1 MGIGAIYKQL
11 TFDGEQSGDY
21 DLYITGAGT
30 FNAPQRDVEMI
41 TIPGRNGA
49 FALDHGRFENIE
61 VTYPAGVF
69 GSDESDF
76 ADKIADIRAWLCS
89 KKGYVRLTDE
99 YNPNE
104 YRLAAYKSGLEVTP
118 ALLKAGEFELVFECK
133 PQRFLT
139 SGETAETIAASGDT
153 ITNPTKFPSRPL
165 LEVNGYG
172 AIGINGNE
180 VEIRDGALGE
190 VLLLSGGSVSKGEN
204 YVQYWYVY
212 PNYGALNTGDP
223 VVLKMGATYFSATI
237 PGQITSVSNFT
248 QSGSEFASPSGQW
261 NSASFPLVSGFTFN
275 YGTGKTSWAQ
285 ADFNYTD
292 KDGNPQTIRLR
303 AQIKVYADGHFQMMI
318 MTPGNIRPTGFKFS
332 ISNVYGDSSQ
342 SVYGNPLYLDLDI
355 GEAYKI
361 ENDEF
366 VSVNLGVYLGAELP
380 ELIPGTNTITFE
392 NTITTLKIVPR
403 WWTV

>member
-1 MGIGAIYKQL
+1 MGIGAIYKEL
-11 TFDGEQSGDY
+11 TFGGEQSGKY
-21 DLYITGAGT
+21 GLYISGAGA
-30 FNAPQRDVEMI
+30 FNAPQRDVEMV
-41 TIPGRNGA
+41 TIPGRNGS

-61 VTYPAGVF
+61 VTYPAGIF
-69 GSDESDF
+69 GTDDNDF
-76 ADKIADIRAWLCS
+76 AQKVSDIRAWLCS

-104 YRLAAYKSGLEVTP
+104 YRMAVYKSGLEVSL
-118 ALLKAGEFELVFECK
+118 AELKAGEFDLVFECM

-139 SGETAETIAASGDT
+139 SGETKTTIASSGNT

-190 VLLLSGGSVSKGEN
+190 VLLASGGSISKGEN

-223 VVLKMGATYFSATI
+223 VVLKMGATYFSATL
-237 PGQITSVSNFT
+237 PGEISSISNFT
-248 QSGSEFASPSGQW
+248 QSGSEFNNPDGQW
-261 NSASFPLVSGFTFN
+261 GTASFPLVSGFTFN

-361 ENDEF
+361 ENDEY
-366 VSVNLGVYLGAELP
+366 VSVNSGVYLGAELP
-380 ELIPGTNTITFE
+380 ELEPGANTITFD
-392 NTITTLKIVPR
+392 NTVTTLKIVPR